1 MLALPKAAGDFAID
15 LGPQQDADRLV
26 LGVEQPELLPQHR
39 RHGEPF
45 EIGDEELLV
54 RRVLRHEP
62 DDLTQHRRDG
72 LGVPPQA
79 ARMVENLTGG
89 AGAFIRLRAT
99 SRRCGEDGSTIVLG
113 LLPM

>member
-1 MLALPKAAGDFAID
+1 MLALPKATGDFAID

-26 LGVEQPELLPQHR
+26 LGVEQPELLLQHR

-54 RRVLRHEP
+54 RRALRHEP
-62 DDLTQHRRDG
+62 DDFTQHRRDG
-72 LGVPPQA
+72 LGVPLRR
-79 ARMVENLTGG
+79 RMVENLTGG